1 METRAH
7 GVLGGKIGRIKQS
20 NVNPAWLADQL
31 FAAKIIGEEDVLD
44 ARNTAISKSERREE
58 LMQLV
63 MGSGKEGGFHTFVKI
78 LLSKEH
84 LMWLGNEIKGMF
96 ALITAIQYFNIMD
109 PVCIGICLEVLN
121 HHPMYRKCCQPF
133 SFMNHGEVL

>member
-44 ARNTAISKSERREE
+44 ARNTAISKPERREE

-63 MGSGKEGGFHTFVKI
+63 MGSGKEGAFHTFVKI

-84 LMWLGNEIKGMF
+84 LIWLGNEIKGMF
-96 ALITAIQYFNIMD
+96 ALITAVQYFNRMD
-109 PVCIGICLEVLN
+109 PV
-121 HHPMYRKCCQPF
+121 
-133 SFMNHGEVL
+133 

>member
-20 NVNPAWLADQL
+20 NVNPVWLADQL
-31 FAAKIIGEEDVLD
+31 FAAKIIGEEDVMD
-44 ARNTAISKSERREE
+44 ARNTTSSKAERREE

-63 MGSGKEGGFHTFVKI
+63 MGSGKEGVFHTFVKI

-84 LMWLGNEIKGMF
+84 LTWLGNEIKG
-96 ALITAIQYFNIMD
+96 
-109 PVCIGICLEVLN
+109 V
-121 HHPMYRKCCQPF
+121 
-133 SFMNHGEVL
+133 